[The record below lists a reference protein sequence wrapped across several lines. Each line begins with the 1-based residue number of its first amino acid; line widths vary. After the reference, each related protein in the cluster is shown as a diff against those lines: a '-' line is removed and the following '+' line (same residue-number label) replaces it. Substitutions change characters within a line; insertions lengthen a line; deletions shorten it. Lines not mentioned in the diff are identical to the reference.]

1 MAGLVDAETTSA
13 GSEGSSSDFSDLQ
26 PDYFAAG
33 FKPTPAGAI
42 MRAAAAAAASA
53 AAPAA
58 SSPFAEPGGRF
69 AKAAAAA
76 AAGATPLS
84 AQVSSGAGGPHARFL
99 GRIASLAP
107 APSVPVHVNVLL
119 LGDSGLGKGTFAHNT
134 GLQLG
139 LDPGAIQLP
148 GEDGGCPPDSISHRT
163 ALPDIPMPEAGRV
176 LKLAFQI
183 VSGPGDV
190 QDQRGHLRT
199 VLQLILEQ
207 MQADLSL
214 AAPAVIRAVPGM
226 LSNAVTLVLYFIHPH
241 HVRPI
246 DLEYMAAISQVA
258 SVVPVISKADCH
270 TAGELERLREEVI
283 RRMADRTDKEGQPA
297 PVRPF
302 AFSSGALEALG
313 LRSPEEQRRLLV
325 PAVMGSRAVRA
336 VETEGGRVVEVPV
349 REYGRGSVAAP
360 EHGEAFLLQQLL
372 MADMYSLLGGMADR
386 FEDLQSR
393 LKAAGCCGRLL
404 DEIMQPYGASLAAE
418 SSAEALRARVQLEL
432 AQLQQIQE
440 VEGRV
445 HSGALEQLRAENE
458 QLRQAMGQLQRQLLS
473 LARRKLEGR
482 GCVPAPKELRR
493 TAKQLGKQRIK
504 QARKEKQT
512 ALKDDAAAGSS
523 SYSAGGRGRGEGRS
537 GPGRGGGR
545 SGGRGSQGPSREMV
559 EDDPAGAMT
568 LEQLAALIR
577 TNLPDWIVAGD
588 RMRLSKAMNRAVKLS
603 TNETASNAVAVK
615 ELRHSIFTDLA
626 AAYLPLV
633 PQLRTFAD
641 CIIPLY
647 ACSEAGY
654 WGPGPAGGKGG
665 LAVALLQRL
674 SEKDYALLR
683 PRKTGDW
690 AASSRVPAKP
700 SKADQDHA
708 NLWRALAAA
717 PAGARACVNARGLL
731 TASAEVIYKLET
743 LSEQACS
750 NILLACA
757 RLKLRGFD
765 RLAHHMTARLVELGA
780 EAACQALANGLY
792 ALGELAEDV
801 GHKPRPEDLQGL
813 AREVVTRLSAGPGRD
828 SFKPQELSNMLYACA
843 KLGFTAP
850 ALVEPL
856 SAAAGRAAIRM
867 KPQELANSA
876 WALAKM
882 GHTDQGWYAGAV
894 AAAERPGAMQ
904 GAVSQGWANLWYALA
919 LLYDER
925 LVDALAG
932 RLGELLGQDPKQLKG
947 QNLCNSLWALAV
959 MGPDVLS
966 RHSGLVEGLL
976 REEVG
981 RREIEGGRAVDEQLR
996 QLWQVQLELGAM
1008 GGSEL
1013 RSILEAGDDRSI
1025 ASTAKAEA
1033 SAGARRLA
1041 CIPPSALEAEVASAL
1056 EQLQQRM
1063 GPGAI
1068 VSVQRRCVVEEL
1080 WRVVEAVVELADGR
1094 RIAVETMGPSEVFAN
1109 EPHRRTPVGPV
1120 AFRDRQLGR
1129 VQPFAR
1135 VLTVPYWEWDEAAK
1149 AGGEAGQRAYLCRLL
1164 GLKGA

>member
-512 ALKDDAAAGSS
+512 ALKDDFVCIPIVM
-523 SYSAGGRGRGEGRS
+523 S
-537 GPGRGGGR
+537 GCRK
-545 SGGRGSQGPSREMV
+545 
-559 EDDPAGAMT
+559 T
-568 LEQLAALIR
+568 I
-577 TNLPDWIVAGD
+577 LP
-588 RMRLSKAMNRAVKLS
+588 LS